1 VASLIGKALALRNAA
16 PPAPV
21 PVARAYR
28 GSSLLTA
35 TQYDIEALLRAPA
48 FMGTVYSIVS
58 LYAESVGRVDW
69 KLYRKQPA
77 DARRRYAP
85 HTDTGSDQR
94 TEVVQ
99 HAALDLISRPN
110 PFSTRFTLFEQ
121 DQQFLDLTGEWYWV
135 LTRDPRATF
144 PLGAWPV
151 RPDRMT
157 PVPDPERFLAGWIYA
172 SPDGREKIP
181 LAVDDV
187 IQGKYPNPLDM
198 MRGLGPVQSVLMDI
212 DAARFSTA
220 WNRQFFLNSA
230 EPRGVVEMPGNL
242 DDPEFDEFQMRW
254 AETHQGISAAHK
266 VAMLENGA
274 KWVPNQMSI
283 RDMDFANLRSLAR
296 DVVREAFR
304 SQKVMLGVSDDV
316 NRANAQTGQ
325 EVFAAW
331 GTVPRLDRKKDVLNN
346 RLLPMFGSTG
356 TGVEFDYVN
365 PVPANRELDQAELT
379 AKVTAA
385 VALIGIG
392 FDPSEVLE
400 MVGLPEMSMAELT
413 AAAAPPVPA
422 PAPAQGGDGTS
433 QADMEA
439 RLRRM
444 LGNGHL
450 PVPEL
455 DSRTMRALRQLAG
468 RSLCRLAVRSAPRGT
483 S

>member
-1 VASLIGKALALRNAA
+1 MKSGLRKLRNSTAT
-16 PPAPV
+16 APV
-21 PVARAYR
+21 PVARRYT
-28 GSSLLTA
+28 GGGSLLTA
-35 TQYDIEALLRAPA
+35 GATDIDALLRAPF
-48 FMGTVYSIVS
+48 FMGTVHSIVS
-58 LYAESVGRVDW
+58 LYAEAAARPEW

-99 HAALDLISRPN
+99 HAALDLISNPN
-110 PFSTRFTLFEQ
+110 PFFTRFTLFEA
-121 DQQFLDLTGEWYWV
+121 DQQFLDLSGEWYWV
-135 LTRDPRATF
+135 LSRDPRATF

-151 RPDRMT
+151 SPARMT
-157 PVPDPERFLAGWIYA
+157 PVPHPEKFLAGWVYT
-172 SPDGREKIP
+172 SPDGREKVP
-181 LAVDDV
+181 LATDEV
-187 IQGKYPNPLDM
+187 IQGKYPNPVDP

-212 DAARFSTA
+212 DAARFSAA

-230 EPRGVVEMPGNL
+230 EPRGLVEVPSSL
-242 DDPEFDEFQMRW
+242 DDDEFDEFQMRW
-254 AETHQGISAAHK
+254 AETHQGIAAAHK

-274 KWVPNQMSI
+274 KWVPNQSTV
-283 RDMDFANLRSLAR
+283 RDMDFVNLRGLAR

-304 SQKVMLGVSDDV
+304 APKVMLGVSDDV

-365 PVPANRELDQAELT
+365 PVPANRELDQMELT
-379 AKVTAA
+379 AKTTAA

-392 FDPSEVLE
+392 FEPGEVLQ
-400 MVGLPEMSMAELT
+400 MVGLPEMSMAELKQ
-413 AAAAPPVPA
+413 AAAPDPPEPA
-422 PAPAQGGDGTS
+422 PGPAGGDGAS
-433 QADMEA
+433 AGGMEA
-439 RLRRM
+439 RVRRM

-450 PVPEL
+450 PVPEI
-455 DSRTMRALRQLAG
+455 DTRTMRALKQLAG
-468 RSLCRLAVRSAPRGT
+468 RH
-483 S
+483 

>member
-1 VASLIGKALALRNAA
+1 VKSGLRKLRNASA
-16 PPAPV
+16 TAPV
-21 PVARAYR
+21 PVARPYR
-28 GSSLLTA
+28 GTSLLTA
-35 TQYDIEALLRAPA
+35 STADIEALLRAPA

-99 HAALDLISRPN
+99 HAALDLINRPN
-110 PFSTRFTLFEQ
+110 PFFTRFTLFEQ
-121 DQQFLDLTGEWYWV
+121 DQQFLDLAGESYWV
-135 LTRDPRATF
+135 LTRSPLATI

-157 PVPDPERFLAGWIYA
+157 PVTDPGRFIAGWTYT
-172 SPDGREKIP
+172 SPDGREKVP
-181 LAVDDV
+181 LGVDDV
-187 IQGKYPNPLDM
+187 IQVKYPNPLDM
-198 MRGLGPVQSVLMDI
+198 TRGLGPVQSVLMDI
-212 DAARFSTA
+212 DAARFSSA
-220 WNRQFFLNSA
+220 WNRAFFLNSA
-230 EPRGVVEMPGNL
+230 EPRGVVEMDGSL
-242 DDPEFDEFQMRW
+242 DDDEWDEFQVRW
-254 AETHQGISAAHK
+254 QETHQGISAAHK
-266 VAMLENGA
+266 VAMLERGA
-274 KWVPNQMSI
+274 KWVQNQMSI
-283 RDMDFANLRSLAR
+283 KDMDFANLRSLAR

-304 SQKVMLGVSDDV
+304 APKVMLGVSDDV

-331 GTVPRLDRKKDVLNN
+331 GTVPRLDRKKDVLNH

-356 TGVEFDYVN
+356 AGVEFDYVN

-392 FDPSEVLE
+392 FDPADVLE
-400 MVGLPEMSMAELT
+400 MVGLPEMSFTELT
-413 AAAAPPVPA
+413 RAAAPPAPPA
-422 PAPAQGGDGTS
+422 PGAGESGQG
-433 QADMEA
+433 DMEN

-455 DSRTMRALRQLAG
+455 DARTTRALKQLAG
-468 RSLCRLAVRSAPRGT
+468 RH
-483 S
+483 

>member
-1 VASLIGKALALRNAA
+1 VKSGLRRLRNASVT
-16 PPAPV
+16 APV
-21 PVARAYR
+21 PVARRYP
-28 GSSLLTA
+28 GTSLLTA
-35 TQYDIEALLRAPA
+35 GTADIEALLRAPM
-48 FMGTVYSIVS
+48 FMGTVHSIVS
-58 LYAESVGRVDW
+58 LYAESTARPEW
-69 KLYRKQPA
+69 KLYRKQPM

-110 PFSTRFTLFEQ
+110 PFFTRFTLFEQ
-121 DQQFLDLTGEWYWV
+121 DQQFLDLCGEWYWV
-135 LTRDPRATF
+135 LARDPRATF
-144 PLGAWPV
+144 PIGAWPV

-157 PVPDPERFLAGWIYA
+157 PVPHPERFLAGWVYTA
-172 SPDGREKIP
+172 PDGRERVP
-181 LAVDDV
+181 LGVDEV

-212 DAARFSTA
+212 DAARFSAA

-230 EPRGVVEMPGNL
+230 EPRGVVEVPGSL
-242 DDPEFDEFQMRW
+242 DDNDFDEFQMRW
-254 AETHQGISAAHK
+254 AETHQGIAAAHK

-274 KWVPNQMSI
+274 KWVPAQSTV
-283 RDMDFANLRSLAR
+283 RDMDFVNLRSLAR

-304 SQKVMLGVSDDV
+304 APKVMLGVSDDV

-392 FDPSEVLE
+392 FDASEVLE
-400 MVGLPEMSMAELT
+400 MVGLPEMSFTELKQ
-413 AAAAPPVPA
+413 AVA
-422 PAPAQGGDGTS
+422 PAPAAPVPAAGGDGGS
-433 QADMEA
+433 AADMEA

-444 LGNGHL
+444 LGNGHQ
-450 PVPEL
+450 PVPDL
-455 DSRTMRALRQLAG
+455 DPRTVRALKQLAG
-468 RSLCRLAVRSAPRGT
+468 RH
-483 S
+483 